1 MVHLGIDI
9 GRLRSR
15 NTLRD
20 ALQLALQIV
29 ADRAGAARAATDAIT
44 GMGHHA

>member
-20 ALQLALQIV
+20 ALQLALRIV
-29 ADRAGAARAATDAIT
+29 ADRAGSAQAAA
-44 GMGHHA
+44 HAVIGERQP